1 MWWTGLSRATAR
13 RRSRQPAGLGR
24 WLEWLLIAV
33 LLIQLAR
40 LLWALATPVGPF
52 GDWRARQPVIVGA
65 DARRAL
71 FAGFD
76 PFFRAE
82 SPGQGASAQ
91 VTALALQLF
100 GTRMNEGSGQGSA
113 IVAGSDGVQASY
125 AVGDEIA
132 PGVRLKAVAFDHV
145 VIDRGGIEEKL
156 FIDQSGGS
164 GAEVAPPAGDGT
176 LGLPETP
183 GVGPN
188 PGKAMLAVPPGAG
201 EAPGMQNS
209 TADAMTRRAPK
220 EVQ

>member
-1 MWWTGLSRATAR
+1 MRWTGLSRATAR
-13 RRSRQPAGLGR
+13 RRSRHAIDYGR
-24 WLEWLLIAV
+24 WLEGLLVAI

-40 LLWALATPVGPF
+40 LVWALATPVGLF

-82 SPGQGASAQ
+82 SPGQGSETAQ
-91 VTALALQLF
+91 VTSLALQLF

-113 IVAGSDGVQASY
+113 IIAGSDGVQASY
-125 AVGDEIA
+125 AVGEEIA
-132 PGVRLKAVAFDHV
+132 PGVRLKAVGFDHV
-145 VIDRGGIEEKL
+145 VIERGGVEEKL
-156 FIDQSGGS
+156 FIEQSASSPDTGI
-164 GAEVAPPAGDGT
+164 PPADGT

-188 PGKAMLAVPPGAG
+188 PGKATFALPPADGRDLTPGAM
-201 EAPGMQNS
+201 PP
-209 TADAMTRRAPK
+209 RAPK
-220 EVQ
+220 EGQ